1 MSLTT
6 KTMKLKKILYI
17 LLAIAIIAI
26 VAFVFYQFISRG
38 ISGGTTGA
46 GQTGSLP
53 ATGSQ
58 QFPSSGQSTTTTPG
72 TQGTTATSS
81 VKFGVVS
88 DGPALDYFVNN
99 ANVVTIVRPDGTIES
114 IANSATSSLSNAT
127 IPNIITASFSYD
139 GKKILV
145 SSLVGTTTRTSVF
158 DIASQKWT
166 SLPDNM
172 ESPAWSPINN
182 EIAYLAPS
190 GYGAE
195 TVDTINAGAAN
206 PRPVTLTTLTMEN
219 MLLQWPMA
227 NTLILSDRPSA
238 FVAGSIWKF
247 NIPSRALS
255 SVVFEG
261 LGVESIWNASGSALL
276 FSGDGN
282 NAGGALDLQDPAG
295 NRDALS
301 FGTLPSKCVFAAQTT
316 TSTSSTDS
324 IYCAVPID
332 QSTFQVARLPDEYDQ
347 KIYFTNDNFYGIDP
361 SSGSLS
367 NIFSAANA
375 NQNIDATDLKIFNNI
390 LFFINR
396 YDQKLYAIS
405 LL

>member
-1 MSLTT
+1 MAPRAVLAFVGYQFF
-6 KTMKLKKILYI
+6 LKK
-17 LLAIAIIAI
+17 
-26 VAFVFYQFISRG
+26 
-38 ISGGTTGA
+38 GGVTTPETGT
-46 GQTGSLP
+46 TGSLP
-53 ATGSQ
+53 TTGGQ
-58 QFPSSGQSTTTTPG
+58 QFPSSGQSTTTT
-72 TQGTTATSS
+72 QGTTTTSS

-99 ANVVTIVRPDGTIES
+99 ANVVTVVRPDGTIES

-145 SSLVGTTTRTSVF
+145 NSLVGTTTRTSVF

-166 SLPDNM
+166 VLPDNM
-172 ESPAWSPINN
+172 ESPVWSPANN

-261 LGVESIWNASGSALL
+261 LGAESIWNASGSALL

-282 NAGGALDLQDPAG
+282 NAGGALALQDPAG
-295 NRDALS
+295 ICYGVGLCFHALLS
-301 FGTLPSKCVFAAQTT
+301 GWARNSSHYGAPTTLIARCVFANAI
-316 TSTSSTDS
+316 TSGSDWHRSEPGGAGY
-324 IYCAVPID
+324 IA
-332 QSTFQVARLPDEYDQ
+332 ARCS
-347 KIYFTNDNFYGIDP
+347 
-361 SSGSLS
+361 SSGRHGDI
-367 NIFSAANA
+367 NG
-375 NQNIDATDLKIFNNI
+375 LK
-390 LFFINR
+390 LR
-396 YDQKLYAIS
+396 KT
-405 LL
+405 

>member
-1 MSLTT
+1 
-6 KTMKLKKILYI
+6 MKLKNLLYI
-17 LLAIAIIAI
+17 LVVVAVMAVL
-26 VAFVFYQFISRG
+26 AFVGYQFFLKK
-38 ISGGTTGA
+38 GGVTTPETGT
-46 GQTGSLP
+46 TGSLP
-53 ATGSQ
+53 TTGGQ
-58 QFPSSGQSTTTTPG
+58 QFPSSGQSTTTT
-72 TQGTTATSS
+72 QGTTTTSS

-99 ANVVTIVRPDGTIES
+99 ANVVTVVRPDGTIES

-145 SSLVGTTTRTSVF
+145 NSLVGTTTRTSVF

-166 SLPDNM
+166 VLPDNM
-172 ESPAWSPINN
+172 ESPVWSPANN

-261 LGVESIWNASGSALL
+261 LGAESIWNASGSALL

-282 NAGGALDLQDPAG
+282 NAGGALALQDPAG

-316 TSTSSTDS
+316 TSTSSTNS

-347 KIYFTNDNFYGIDP
+347 KIYLTNDNFYGIDP

-367 NIFSAANA
+367 NIFSATNA
-375 NQNIDATDLKIFNNI
+375 NQNIDATDLKVFNNI